1 MHNDASI
8 SDQCPM
14 NLKVVVDS
22 FLEEASINYVFTTDT
37 TQMHE
42 LMLSHGLHN
51 RNLNQNECGHALCY
65 HIFNSLCAAI
75 PADNDLKHST
85 CSDRLPETPRHKVA
99 GPATLC
105 GLTYLFPNVA
115 QSMTFAVLTLQNSS
129 LGTPAYLICFYF
141 MTYTGLPIAHQ
152 VQCCSSPHC

>member
-1 MHNDASI
+1 MHDDASI
-8 SDQCPM
+8 YDQCLM

-65 HIFNSLCAAI
+65 HILNGLCAAI
-75 PADNDLKHST
+75 PTDNDLKHSA
-85 CSDRLPETPRHKVA
+85 CSDIL
-99 GPATLC
+99 GSCLSPAKL
-105 GLTYLFPNVA
+105 
-115 QSMTFAVLTLQNSS
+115 S
-129 LGTPAYLICFYF
+129 I
-141 MTYTGLPIAHQ
+141 
-152 VQCCSSPHC
+152 